1 MEKSNN
7 LAVLI
12 LAAGS
17 SSRLGE
23 SKQLLKIRNETLIEI
38 ALGNALKISSNV
50 IVLLGHNSDKIKDK
64 IKDFPIKIEINLN
77 YKEGMGSSL
86 SYGISKLEKSIKVLI
101 MLSDQPLIP
110 LSHYLKLI
118 KKSEENEDIIICS
131 KYQNKFAVP
140 SIFPNKYYSMLK
152 QLKGDKGARNIL
164 EENPLDF
171 IPLDDKYS
179 IDIDTKKDYLNLLN
193 NIV

>member
-23 SKQLLKIRNETLIEI
+23 SKQLLKIKNETLIEI
-38 ALGNALKISSNV
+38 ALKNALKISSNV
-50 IVLLGHNSDKIKDK
+50 IVVLGHNSDKIKEK
-64 IKDFPIKIEINLN
+64 IKDFPIKIEINPN
-77 YKEGMGSSL
+77 HKEGMGTSI
-86 SYGISKLEKSIKVLI
+86 SYGISKIEKSNKVLI

-110 LSHYLKLI
+110 LSHYSKLI
-118 KKSEENEDIIICS
+118 KKSEENEELIVCS

-140 SIFPNKYYSMLK
+140 SIFPNKYYLNLK
-152 QLKGDKGARNIL
+152 QLEGDRGARKIL

-171 IPLDDKYS
+171 ITLDDEYS
-179 IDIDTKKDYLNLLN
+179 IDIDTKNDYLNLLN
-193 NIV
+193 NMF

>member
-17 SSRLGE
+17 SSRLGK

-38 ALGNALKISSNV
+38 ALKNALKISSNI
-50 IVLLGHNSDKIKDK
+50 IVVLGHNGDKIKDK
-64 IKDFPIKIEINLN
+64 IKDFPIKIEINPN
-77 YKEGMGSSL
+77 YKEGMGTSI
-86 SYGISKLEKSIKVLI
+86 SYGISKLEKSNKVLI

-118 KKSEENEDIIICS
+118 KKSEENENIIICS

-140 SIFPNKYYSMLK
+140 SIFPNKYYLNLK

-164 EENPLDF
+164 EENPMDF
-171 IPLDDKYS
+171 IPLDDEYS

-193 NIV
+193 NMV